1 MAVIQTSRDINT
13 KIDILWDI
21 ISDVDKDPDYWY
33 GTRSVKNIKKEGN
46 SIERETIISFK
57 ESKCKEIVT
66 LYPKYKTTTEIV
78 EGPLV
83 GWKTITLDK
92 IDENNIR
99 INVKWDI
106 HLKGLL
112 GPFTIIVKKHILKGT
127 EEALNRITHKTIEKQ
142 T

>member
-13 KIDILWDI
+13 KIDNLWDV
-21 ISDVDKDPDYWY
+21 ISDVDKDPDYWH

-57 ESKCKEIVT
+57 ESKSKEIVT
-66 LYPKYKTTTEIV
+66 LYPKYQTTTEIV
-78 EGPLV
+78 EGPLI
-83 GWKTITLDK
+83 GGKTITLEK
-92 IDENNIR
+92 MDENNTR

-106 HLKGLL
+106 HLNGFL
-112 GPFTIIVKKHILKGT
+112 GPFTFIVKRHILKGT
-127 EEALNRITHKTIEKQ
+127 EEALNRITYKITGKQ

>member
-21 ISDVDKDPDYWY
+21 ISDVDKDPDYWH
-33 GTRSVKNIKKEGN
+33 GTRSGKNIKKEGN

-66 LYPKYKTTTEIV
+66 LYPKYQTTTEIV

-83 GWKTITLDK
+83 GRKTITLDK
-92 IDENNIR
+92 IDENNTR
-99 INVKWDI
+99 RNVKWDI
-106 HLKGLL
+106 HLNGFL

>member
-1 MAVIQTSRDINT
+1 MTVIQTSRDINT
-13 KIDILWDI
+13 KIDNLWDI
-21 ISDVDKDPDYWY
+21 VSDVDKDPDYWY

-66 LYPKYKTTTEIV
+66 LYPKYQTTTEIV
-78 EGPLV
+78 EGPLI

-92 IDENNIR
+92 IDEDNTR

-106 HLKGLL
+106 HLKGFL
-112 GPFTIIVKKHILKGT
+112 GPFTIIVKRHILKGT
-127 EEALNRITHKTIEKQ
+127 EEALNRITYKTMEKQ

>member
-13 KIDILWDI
+13 KIDNLWDF

-66 LYPKYKTTTEIV
+66 LYPKYQTTTEIV

-92 IDENNIR
+92 IDENNTR

-106 HLKGLL
+106 HLKGFL
-112 GPFTIIVKKHILKGT
+112 GPFIIIVKKHILKGT
-127 EEALNRITHKTIEKQ
+127 EEAINRITRKTIEKQ